1 MISLVANTA
10 IGSLPVAEPIKKPH
24 TTRWH
29 LAQTKLYLYQWE
41 GDNFSLSDNLTI
53 HRSIM
58 TATNSYQSVSDAI
71 TGEYQFNVT
80 LSQHEK
86 MLLIIALRDKI
97 EERLKTAD
105 FLKNTDSA
113 NTYFQDAGRLERIA
127 RVLVNTMPKDWLTLS
142 SANNAALF
150 LFSHFLLSIMQATA
164 NTVQVTYDG
173 FTLQAIDEAMLQLS
187 NEAQIRVLAAL
198 VFEINRFTG
207 DQLHYHD
214 CYDYSHVA
222 PQLWA
227 IESNN
232 ANITSE
238 VYKLGARKE
247 LLSCLKD
254 LTDHEGLDWLVN
266 IKRGRLG
273 LFFTVF
279 RRVLFDLDRKI
290 RSL

>member
-1 MISLVANTA
+1 
-10 IGSLPVAEPIKKPH
+10 
-24 TTRWH
+24 
-29 LAQTKLYLYQWE
+29 
-41 GDNFSLSDNLTI
+41 
-53 HRSIM
+53 
-58 TATNSYQSVSDAI
+58 
-71 TGEYQFNVT
+71 
-80 LSQHEK
+80 
-86 MLLIIALRDKI
+86 
-97 EERLKTAD
+97 
-105 FLKNTDSA
+105 
-113 NTYFQDAGRLERIA
+113 
-127 RVLVNTMPKDWLTLS
+127 
-142 SANNAALF
+142 
-150 LFSHFLLSIMQATA
+150 MQATA

-198 VFEINRFTG
+198 VSEINRFTG

-222 PQLWA
+222 PQLWT

-266 IKRGRLG
+266 I
-273 LFFTVF
+273 
-279 RRVLFDLDRKI
+279 
-290 RSL
+290 